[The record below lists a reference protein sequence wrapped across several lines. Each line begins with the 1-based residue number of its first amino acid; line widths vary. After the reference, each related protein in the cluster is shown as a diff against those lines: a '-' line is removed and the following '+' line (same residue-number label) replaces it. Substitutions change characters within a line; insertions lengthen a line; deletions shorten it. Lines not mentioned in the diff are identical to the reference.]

1 MTRNSTVPNWKRN
14 IFLSPRTHRQAY
26 AALLY
31 VSRGGHPGLLG
42 PEYADAL
49 ELIFALGRLWRPVF
63 LVRHDYSFIT
73 AKAQLLFGDGAS
85 SPSSCI

>member
-1 MTRNSTVPNWKRN
+1 MSTRNGAIPNWKRN
-14 IFLSPRTHRQAY
+14 VFLSPRTHRQANN
-26 AALLY
+26 ALLY

-42 PEYADAL
+42 PEYADAI

-73 AKAQLLFGDGAS
+73 AKAQLLFGVE
-85 SPSSCI
+85 